1 MFLNLAVNLIVV
13 NLQIVAAVVEEIDV
27 AEEEE
32 DVAEEE
38 DAVAIISASA
48 EDFSFS
54 SSPQML
60 TINKESEENYSL
72 LSFTLHKLSKQLIK
86 MLLI

>member
-27 AEEEE
+27 VEEEE

-38 DAVAIISASA
+38 DAAAIISASA

-54 SSPQML
+54 SISPKML
-60 TINKESEENYSL
+60 SINKESEEVILCSL
-72 LSFTLHKLSKQLIK
+72 FIFT
-86 MLLI
+86 

>member
-1 MFLNLAVNLIVV
+1 MFLNLAVNLVVV
-13 NLQIVAAVVEEIDV
+13 NLQIVAAVVEEDV
-27 AEEEE
+27 VEEEE

-38 DAVAIISASA
+38 IVVAIISASA

-60 TINKESEENYSL
+60 TINKESEENDSL